1 MSKANLK
8 IGLIINPIA
17 GIGGSVALKGS
28 DGVDIQQQAFK
39 LGAQAKSQQRT
50 KVALAEICSLKDQFD
65 IYTVNDAMGENVVRE
80 LGFNYQLSYQI
91 QGETSSAAD
100 TELAVKQFAK
110 AKVDLILFAGGD
122 GTARN
127 ICNVIDEKI
136 PVLGIPA
143 GCKIHSGVYALSPK
157 SAGMLLKKFI
167 SGQALTLASNDV
179 VDIDE
184 SLFRQGKVR
193 AKRYGEMSVP
203 MDLRYLQAV
212 KMGSVECEELVIAD
226 IAADIIENMED
237 ELYLFGS
244 GSTTAGVMSELGLN
258 NTLLGI
264 DAVHEHQLIASD
276 LNEKQ
281 IITLLKHYKKV
292 KLIITLI
299 GGQGH
304 LFGRGN
310 QQLSPTVINM
320 IGRDNFIVIATKTKL
335 EKLNGRPIVAD
346 TGKPTLDSELSG
358 PIKVLTGYHDL
369 TLYPIVDIDQLD

>member
-1 MSKANLK
+1 MGKKLK

-28 DGVDIQQQAFK
+28 DGLDIQQQAFK
-39 LGAQAKSQQRT
+39 LGAQAKSQQRV
-50 KVALAEICSLKDQFD
+50 KVALQEINDLRDMFD
-65 IYTVNDAMGENVVRE
+65 IYTVNDDMGENVVSE
-80 LGFNYQLSYQI
+80 LGFNYHLSYQK
-91 QGETSSAAD
+91 QSEASSAND
-100 TELAVKQFAK
+100 TELAVKQLTK

-127 ICNVIDEKI
+127 ICHVIDESI

-157 SAGMLLKKFI
+157 AAGLLVKKFI
-167 SGQALTLASNDV
+167 SGQALTLANNDV

-184 SLFRQGKVR
+184 SLFRQGKVK

-264 DAVHEHQLIASD
+264 DAVHEHKLIAND

-281 IITLLKHYKKV
+281 IIALLEQYKKV

-304 LFGRGN
+304 LYGRGN
-310 QQLSPTVINM
+310 QQLSATVIKM
-320 IGRDNFIVIATKTKL
+320 IGRDNIIVNDTKTKL
-335 EKLNGRPIVAD
+335 ENLNGRPIVVD
-346 TGKPTLDSELSG
+346 TGKPMLDSDLAG

-369 TLYPIVDIDQLD
+369 TLYPITDIGQLE